1 MLTKEKDVLQVSF
14 NQQTYS
20 FEKGNIYGLKPEQ
33 TDMLMKVALSSPDVF
48 YFESQSWFD
57 TNLLGLDYLKY
68 IKNIWKSDKELEEAI
83 HYWELSAIIDMPIRS
98 YSLGEKQR
106 LIAAL
111 YQLSDAQ
118 IIVINNFLVRMDG
131 YFQRKLFDLIL
142 LLREESKTI
151 ILSYQYE
158 EKLGAIVDVFI
169 EDEPL

>member
-1 MLTKEKDVLQVSF
+1 
-14 NQQTYS
+14 
-20 FEKGNIYGLKPEQ
+20 
-33 TDMLMKVALSSPDVF
+33 
-48 YFESQSWFD
+48 
-57 TNLLGLDYLKY
+57 
-68 IKNIWKSDKELEEAI
+68 
-83 HYWELSAIIDMPIRS
+83 MPIRS

-169 EDEPL
+169 KDEPL